1 MIPNILNTL
10 VGLFLVYLAVLKIL
24 WIERQY
30 FPLLVFAAVI
40 FVLALW
46 ARRTDPARWYSTVN
60 MILAVL
66 LAILALLPL
75 PTLPNLTFWG
85 GFWVGILVAV
95 TALWAA
101 LYRREAEKPVTD

>member
-1 MIPNILNTL
+1 MIPNIVNTM
-10 VGLFLVYLAVLKIL
+10 VGLFLVYLVVLKHL
-24 WIERQY
+24 WVERQY

-40 FVLALW
+40 FALALW
-46 ARRTDPARWYSTVN
+46 ARRSDPGRWYSNVN
-60 MILAVL
+60 MVLAVL

-101 LYRREAEKPVTD
+101 LYRPEAKTAAP